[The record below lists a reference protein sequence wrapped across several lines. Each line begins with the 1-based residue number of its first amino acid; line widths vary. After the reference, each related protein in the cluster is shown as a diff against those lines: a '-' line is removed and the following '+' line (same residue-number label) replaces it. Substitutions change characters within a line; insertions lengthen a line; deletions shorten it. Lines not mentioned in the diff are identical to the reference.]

1 MLTDFLKPNVK
12 RVKLLSHIH
21 PIKKYIDDQY
31 SNLDLNTTARKQLRK
46 LIVLTSYLDLGSYL
60 VATFDLAEEIG
71 SYIPPE
77 KPKEEEDPRK
87 RKKKVAAKKPPRA

>member
-60 VATFDLAEEIG
+60 VATFDLADEIG
-71 SYIPPE
+71 SYKPPE
-77 KPKEEEDPRK
+77 KPEEEEDP
-87 RKKKVAAKKPPRA
+87 KKKKRVAKKPPRP